1 MKIDPETGLLA
12 GPYCPTAQTVSVASR
27 FAPILECLKHLPQ
40 LESVDEAYDVTLES
54 SDETS
59 ILSTNLRAVGLNQSE
74 PSTDKLA
81 ARDEVNSHL
90 DGERQTAVQPKP
102 QN

>member
-1 MKIDPETGLLA
+1 
-12 GPYCPTAQTVSVASR
+12 V
-27 FAPILECLKHLPQ
+27 ECLKHLPQ
-40 LESVDEAYDVTLES
+40 LESVDEANDVTLES

-59 ILSTNLRAVGLNQSE
+59 ILSTDVRAVGSNQSE
-74 PSTDKLA
+74 QSTDKLS

-90 DGERQTAVQPKP
+90 DGERQTAAQPKP